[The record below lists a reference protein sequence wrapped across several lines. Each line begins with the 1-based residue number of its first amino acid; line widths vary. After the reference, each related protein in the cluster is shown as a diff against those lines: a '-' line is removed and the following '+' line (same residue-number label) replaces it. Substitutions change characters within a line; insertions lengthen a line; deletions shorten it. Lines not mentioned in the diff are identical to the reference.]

1 MVYGRSL
8 WWGSASP
15 LPRDGLQGKAC
26 RAGGPG
32 PRRGPQVRIGGGTRA
47 GSRPRTSQTG
57 STRAQ
62 SKPLLPTAAL
72 AAGHLSW
79 SFSESSVDTAAQVWA
94 CLHVSW

>member
-32 PRRGPQVRIGGGTRA
+32 PRRGPPGQDRGGNPGWLQA
-47 GSRPRTSQTG
+47 QDLSDWLNQGPEQTPPAHG
-57 STRAQ
+57 RVGCWTPVLVIQ
-62 SKPLLPTAAL
+62 
-72 AAGHLSW
+72 
-79 SFSESSVDTAAQVWA
+79 
-94 CLHVSW
+94 